1 MQGLRTEENDRFLRY
16 FEVVQ
21 AKAKEENSVFF
32 MDFGQCDNIAFKD
45 MELDCSFG
53 WLIPSDMADNFE
65 SLYLKSKVDNRW
77 DDFCVWVTPI
87 IESSKLSII
96 FE

>member
-1 MQGLRTEENDRFLRY
+1 MKGLRTEENDRFLRY
-16 FEVVQ
+16 FEIVQ
-21 AKAKEENSVFF
+21 SYAKKQNSVFF
-32 MDFGQCDNIAFKD
+32 MDFGQCDDIAFKD
-45 MELDCSFG
+45 MELDCLFG

-65 SLYLKSKVDNRW
+65 KIYLKSAVDDSWN
-77 DDFCVWVTPI
+77 DFYVWVTPI

>member
-21 AKAKEENSVFF
+21 AKAKEENFVFF
-32 MDFGQCDNIAFKD
+32 MDFGQCDDIAFKD
-45 MELDCSFG
+45 MELDCLFG
-53 WLIPSDMADNFE
+53 WLIPNEMADNFE
-65 SLYLKSKVDNRW
+65 NLNLRLKVDDRW
-77 DDFCVWVTPI
+77 DDFCVWVTPN
-87 IESSKLSII
+87 IENGKLSII

>member
-32 MDFGQCDNIAFKD
+32 MDFGQCDDIAFKY
-45 MELDCSFG
+45 MKLDCLFG
-53 WLIPSDMADNFE
+53 WLIPNEMADNFE
-65 SLYLKSKVDNRW
+65 ELYLRLKVDDRW
-77 DDFCVWVTPI
+77 DDFCVWVTPN
-87 IESSKLSII
+87 IENGKLSII

>member
-1 MQGLRTEENDRFLRY
+1 MKGLRTEENDRFLRY
-16 FEVVQ
+16 FEIVQ
-21 AKAKEENSVFF
+21 SYAKKQNSVFF
-32 MDFGQCDNIAFKD
+32 MNFGQCDDIVFKD
-45 MELDCSFG
+45 MELDCLFG
-53 WLIPSDMADNFE
+53 WLIPNDMADNFE
-65 SLYLKSKVDNRW
+65 KIYLKSKVDDSW